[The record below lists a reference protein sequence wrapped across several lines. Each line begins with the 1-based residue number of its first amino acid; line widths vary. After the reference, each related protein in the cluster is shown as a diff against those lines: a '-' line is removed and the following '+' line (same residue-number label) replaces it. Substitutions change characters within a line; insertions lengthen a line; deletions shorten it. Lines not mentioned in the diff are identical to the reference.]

1 MQANLSRTCT
11 QRVSATSKRY
21 TIARRHKHRATGGK
35 RRIHQK
41 KRKFEMGRPPSMTKL
56 GAKRVR
62 TIRARG
68 GNQKVPDRQ
77 IDDLNFGNAVKS
89 RRS

>member
-1 MQANLSRTCT
+1 MLVA
-11 QRVSATSKRY
+11 
-21 TIARRHKHRATGGK
+21 GK

-56 GAKRVR
+56 GQKRVR

-68 GNQKVPDRQ
+68 GNQKVRLAFWSVLRWPSGGCPE
-77 IDDLNFGNAVKS
+77 LHWWHTKS
-89 RRS
+89 